1 MMIHTVLLCL
11 GLWTGASRANSAIAS
26 FRLNIS
32 DSDLLR
38 LMTSEE
44 PSDGSVESCPNDDD
58 TFSFAD
64 PGWSDQMKNFGGG
77 GKSSPVRQRYSQ
89 SDYLISSG
97 ESSKK
102 ILSFFFLFFFLFFNL
117 CVIFRE
123 TIYAF
128 GGASAEQQY
137 TIRSSFRVG
146 RFVLF
151 ISGLTRWKAI
161 SQRAKQFVN
170 LWLRVLI
177 L

>member
-44 PSDGSVESCPNDDD
+44 PSDGSGESCPNDED

-64 PGWSDQMKNFGGG
+64 LGWSDQLKSPGG

-97 ESSKK
+97 EFSYKDGFS
-102 ILSFFFLFFFLFFNL
+102 IRVFVIRNL
-117 CVIFRE
+117 RNNI
-123 TIYAF
+123 
-128 GGASAEQQY
+128 
-137 TIRSSFRVG
+137 
-146 RFVLF
+146 
-151 ISGLTRWKAI
+151 K
-161 SQRAKQFVN
+161 
-170 LWLRVLI
+170 
-177 L
+177 

>member
-97 ESSKK
+97 ESSKNY
-102 ILSFFFLFFFLFFNL
+102 FLFFCFLFFCFSICVLYSENNSNL
-117 CVIFRE
+117 RLVE
-123 TIYAF
+123 
-128 GGASAEQQY
+128 
-137 TIRSSFRVG
+137 
-146 RFVLF
+146 
-151 ISGLTRWKAI
+151 
-161 SQRAKQFVN
+161 
-170 LWLRVLI
+170 RVLSYSTQFDQV
-177 L
+177 LGLAVSFFSFQD

>member
-44 PSDGSVESCPNDDD
+44 PSDGSAESCPNDDD

-64 PGWSDQMKNFGGG
+64 PGWSDQMKNSGG

-89 SDYLISSG
+89 SDYLISSV
-97 ESSKK
+97 EMLEFEIQLK
-102 ILSFFFLFFFLFFNL
+102 F
-117 CVIFRE
+117 
-123 TIYAF
+123 
-128 GGASAEQQY
+128 
-137 TIRSSFRVG
+137 
-146 RFVLF
+146 
-151 ISGLTRWKAI
+151 
-161 SQRAKQFVN
+161 
-170 LWLRVLI
+170 
-177 L
+177 

>member
-1 MMIHTVLLCL
+1 MIHTVLLCL

-97 ESSKK
+97 ESSTK
-102 ILSFFFLFFFLFFNL
+102 LFFLFFFCFSI
-117 CVIFRE
+117 CVLYSE
-123 TIYAF
+123 K
-128 GGASAEQQY
+128 QY
-137 TIRSSFRVG
+137 MRLVE
-146 RFVLF
+146 
-151 ISGLTRWKAI
+151 
-161 SQRAKQFVN
+161 
-170 LWLRVLI
+170 RVLSNSTQFDQV
-177 L
+177 LGLAVSYFSFQD